1 MSDCR
6 HGAEMCDQCLDIL
19 ADGIKQGREQ
29 MRAEIIEILWNHD
42 NGYDWHIGCRLCEVM
57 DVLNGM
63 DQ

>member
-1 MSDCR
+1 
-6 HGAEMCDQCLDIL
+6 MCDQCLDIL